1 MATEPA
7 TTIRQSELRMRILS
21 AVVLAPVA
29 LAAELLGGLAFAA
42 LVTIMAAIAFWE
54 WTAMTGASEPL
65 SPRALVLACLA
76 AGLMALSFDM
86 TDLAVGLL
94 ALPAFLALAAG
105 FLFGPARWLG
115 YGHGVCRFALRGP
128 HRIAAG
134 GAAWLGRRSFHPPCC
149 VGDGYRGVFR
159 RTELRRPQALGAR
172 LGRRKRGRV
181 RFRGWRQASSPEALL
196 VWLADAGRI
205 STGLLLAAPLSI
217 AAQAGDLM
225 ESAVKRH
232 FDVKDSGKIIP
243 GHGGVLDRVDGLFAA
258 AALAWLIAG
267 IGIGGDI
274 LALPREIVTARAQ

>member
-1 MATEPA
+1 MATEQA
-7 TTIRQSELRMRILS
+7 ATIRQSELRMRILS
-21 AVVLAPVA
+21 AVVLAAVA
-29 LAAELLGGLAFAA
+29 LAAELVGGLAFAA

-65 SPRALVLACLA
+65 PLRALVLACLA

-86 TDLAVGLL
+86 TDIAVGLL

-105 FLFGPARWLG
+105 FLFGTARWLG
-115 YGHGVCRFALRGP
+115 YGLAYVALPCAALIVLRQAEPHGWAAVLFILLVVWATD
-128 HRIAAG
+128 IAAYFG
-134 GAAWLGRRSFHPPCC
+134 GRSFGGPKLWARVSPKKTWSGA
-149 VGDGYRGVFR
+149 VSGLAAGVV
-159 RTELRRPQALGAR
+159 AG
-172 LGRRKRGRV
+172 G
-181 RFRGWRQASSPEALL
+181 LL
-196 VWLADAGRI
+196 VWLADAGKI
-205 STGLLLAAPLSI
+205 SAGLLLAAPLSI
-217 AAQAGDLM
+217 AAQGGDLM

-274 LALPREIVTARAQ
+274 LALPREIVTARAP